1 MKKMFTVL
9 VLMLAINF
17 IAAAGGVEWLYSS
30 GHLDKSRMKQIKAV
44 LFPPPPPPAP
54 VQPNMEA
61 QAATR
66 PSLRL
71 EEMMAKL
78 TGRSAAEQV
87 DYIQHTFDAQ
97 MLQLDRRQR
106 ELADLQRQVDLANQ
120 KLAEDRKAY
129 EQQQQ
134 ALAAREQEASK
145 LETDK
150 GFQDTLSLYV
160 AMPSKKVKDIF
171 VTLSEDTVEHYLD
184 AMEPRTAAKIIKEF
198 KTPAETAFIQRVLER
213 MRMSQATSD
222 GKSL

>member
-1 MKKMFTVL
+1 MKKMLTVL
-9 VLMLAINF
+9 VLALALNF
-17 IAAAGGVEWLYSS
+17 IAAAGGVGWLYRT
-30 GHLDKSRMKQIKAV
+30 GHLDKSKLKQIREV

-54 VQPNMEA
+54 VQNVADEA
-61 QAATR
+61 TTR

-120 KLAEDRKAY
+120 KLAQDRQAF

-134 ALAAREQEASK
+134 ALVAREQEASK

-150 GFQDTLSLYV
+150 GFQDTLALYT
-160 AMPSKKVKDIF
+160 AMPSKKVKEIF
-171 VTLSEDTVEHYLD
+171 LTLSEDTVEQYLD

-198 KTPAETAFIQRVLER
+198 KTPSETAFIQRVLER

>member
-9 VLMLAINF
+9 VLALAINF
-17 IAAAGGVEWLYSS
+17 IAAAGGVQWLYSS
-30 GHLDKSRMKQIKAV
+30 GHLDKSRLKQIKEV

-54 VQPNMEA
+54 VQPNLDA

-120 KLAEDRKAY
+120 KLAQDRQAF

-134 ALAAREQEASK
+134 ALVAREQEASK

-150 GFQDTLSLYV
+150 GFQDTLALYT
-160 AMPSKKVKDIF
+160 AMPTKKVKDIF
-171 VTLSEDTVEHYLD
+171 VTLSEDTVEHYLE